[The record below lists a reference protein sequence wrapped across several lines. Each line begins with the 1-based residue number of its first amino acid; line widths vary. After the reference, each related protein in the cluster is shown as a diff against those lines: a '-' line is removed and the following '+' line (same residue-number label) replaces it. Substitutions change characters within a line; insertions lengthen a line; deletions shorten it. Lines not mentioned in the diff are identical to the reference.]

1 MKVYLKNMESHG
13 RGRIMQRKAK
23 IVGTLGPVSDTPE
36 QLRILINAGLDVAR
50 MNFSHGSHEDHAE
63 RIQVIRQLSEE
74 MHKPITIL
82 QDLQGPK
89 LRVGK
94 LPDEGIELIP
104 GHEVILN
111 AVTTDSPEGFS
122 KEGDKI
128 IIPLTVPD
136 LAKAV
141 KSGNRILMDD
151 GNLELEVVGTEN
163 EDVITK
169 VVVGGWLKS
178 HKGVNLPGA
187 KLAIPSLTDKDK
199 NDLAFGLSQNV
210 DLVAISFVSTADDV
224 LMVKEE
230 MKKIDP
236 AKADTPVV
244 AKLERPEAIANLEAI
259 MEVTDGVMVARGD
272 LGVETS
278 AASVPVIQKQ
288 IIEMADKHNRFV
300 ITATQMLDS
309 MIHNPRPTRAEASDV
324 ANAIFDG
331 TDAVMLSGETAV
343 GAYAQK
349 SVEYMSSIIVE
360 AEKNYASWGYQPST
374 SFDSNQDALALS
386 RAALA
391 LARDTNVSAIAVFTR
406 SGKTAL
412 LVSKVRPEVPI
423 LAFTPDIRTY
433 RRMGIYWGIKPFLIP
448 YASSVKSMVSYVET
462 SVISQTDIHIGEQIV
477 IISGY
482 PVGAFKP
489 ANLALLHTIGE
500 EL

>member
-1 MKVYLKNMESHG
+1 
-13 RGRIMQRKAK
+13 MQRKAK
-23 IVGTLGPVSDTPE
+23 IVGTLGPVSE
-36 QLRILINAGLDVAR
+36 SAASLRKLIEAGLDVAR
-50 MNFSHGSHEDHAE
+50 MNFSHGTHAEHAE
-63 RIQVIRQLSEE
+63 RIRVVRQLSEE
-74 MHKPITIL
+74 MHKPIAIL

-94 LPDEGIELIP
+94 LPDEGIELVP
-104 GHEVILN
+104 GHELILN
-111 AVTTDSPEGFS
+111 AVASGSTEGFS
-122 KEGDKI
+122 IEGDRT

-141 KSGNRILMDD
+141 KPGNRILMDD
-151 GNLELEVVGTEN
+151 GNLELEVVKTDG
-163 EDVITK
+163 EDVITR
-169 VVVGGWLKS
+169 VILAGRLKS
-178 HKGVNLPGA
+178 NKGVNLPGA
-187 KLAIPSLTDKDK
+187 KLDIPSLTEKDK
-199 NDLAFGLSQNV
+199 KDLAFGLSQNV
-210 DLVAISFVSTADDV
+210 DLVAISFVSTAEDV
-224 LMVKEE
+224 IMVKEE

-236 AKADTPVV
+236 TKADTPIV
-244 AKLERPEAIANLEAI
+244 AKLERPEAIVNLEAI
-259 MEVTDGVMVARGD
+259 MQVTDGVMVARGD

-278 AASVPVIQKQ
+278 AASVPVIQKR
-288 IIEMADKHNRFV
+288 IIEMADKYHRFV

-324 ANAIFDG
+324 ANAVFDG

-343 GAYAQK
+343 GDYPAK
-349 SVEYMSSIIVE
+349 SVEYMSNIVIE
-360 AEKNYASWGYQPST
+360 AEKNYASWGYQPSNST
-374 SFDSNQDALALS
+374 DSNQDALALS

-423 LAFTPDIRTY
+423 MAFTPDIRTY
-433 RRMGIYWGIKPFLIP
+433 RRMGVYWGIKPFLIP
-448 YASSVKSMVSYVET
+448 FASSVKSMVSYVET
-462 SVISQTDIHIGEQIV
+462 SVISQTDIHPGQQIV

>member
-1 MKVYLKNMESHG
+1 M
-13 RGRIMQRKAK
+13 
-23 IVGTLGPVSDTPE
+23 
-36 QLRILINAGLDVAR
+36 
-50 MNFSHGSHEDHAE
+50 
-63 RIQVIRQLSEE
+63 
-74 MHKPITIL
+74 
-82 QDLQGPK
+82 
-89 LRVGK
+89 RVGN
-94 LPDEGIELIP
+94 LPEEGLELIT
-104 GHEVILN
+104 GREVILN
-111 AVTTDSPEGFS
+111 AVSPGSTEGFS
-122 KEGDKI
+122 MDGDCI

-141 KSGNRILMDD
+141 EPGNRILMDD
-151 GNLELEVVGTEN
+151 GNLELEVVSLKD
-163 EDVITK
+163 EDVVTK

-187 KLAIPSLTDKDK
+187 KLNIPILTEKDK
-199 NDLAFGLSQNV
+199 IDLAFGLEQNV
-210 DLVAISFVSTADDV
+210 DLVAISFVSTAEDV
-224 LMVKEE
+224 IAVKNEI
-230 MKKIDP
+230 KKIDP
-236 AKADTPVV
+236 SKADTPIV
-244 AKLERPEAIANLEAI
+244 AKLERPEAIENLEAI
-259 MEVTDGVMVARGD
+259 MQVTDGVMVARGD

-278 AASVPVIQKQ
+278 AALVPVMQKQ
-288 IIEMADKHNRFV
+288 IIAMADKYNRFV

-309 MIHNPRPTRAEASDV
+309 MINHPRPTRAEASDV
-324 ANAIFDG
+324 ANAVFDG

-343 GAYAQK
+343 GAYPVK
-349 SVEYMSSIIVE
+349 SVEYMSKIVIE
-360 AEKNYASWGYQPST
+360 AEKNYRDWGYQPLAGIDT
-374 SFDSNQDALALS
+374 NQDALALS

-433 RRMGIYWGIKPFLIP
+433 RRVGVYWGIKPFLIP

-462 SVISQTDIHIGEQIV
+462 SVISQTDIHPGQQIV

>member
-1 MKVYLKNMESHG
+1 
-13 RGRIMQRKAK
+13 MQRKAK
-23 IVGTLGPVSDTPE
+23 IVGTLGPASETPE
-36 QLRILINAGLDVAR
+36 QLRALFQAGLDVAR
-50 MNFSHGSHEDHAE
+50 MNFSHGDLEDHAE
-63 RIQVIRQLSEE
+63 RIKLVRQLSEE
-74 MHKPITIL
+74 IHKPITIL

-89 LRVGK
+89 LRVGN
-94 LPDEGIELIP
+94 LPEEGVALMPGQEL
-104 GHEVILN
+104 VLN
-111 AVTTDSPEGFS
+111 AVSPGSTEGFS
-122 KEGDKI
+122 MDGDSI
-128 IIPLTVPD
+128 IIPMTVPD

-141 KSGNRILMDD
+141 EPGNRILMDD
-151 GNLELEVVGTEN
+151 GNLELEVISTKE

-169 VVVGGWLKS
+169 VIVGGRLKS

-187 KLAIPSLTDKDK
+187 KLNIPILTEKDK
-199 NDLAFGLSQNV
+199 IDLAFGLEQNV
-210 DLVAISFVSTADDV
+210 DLVAISFVSTAEDV
-224 LMVKEE
+224 ITVKNEI
-230 MKKIDP
+230 KKLDP
-236 AKADTPVV
+236 AKADTPIV
-244 AKLERPEAIANLEAI
+244 AKLERPEAVENLEAI
-259 MEVTDGVMVARGD
+259 MQVTDGVMVARGD

-288 IIEMADKHNRFV
+288 IIAMADKYNRFV

-309 MIHNPRPTRAEASDV
+309 MITHPRPTRAEASDV

-343 GAYAQK
+343 GTYPVK
-349 SVEYMSSIIVE
+349 SVEYMSKIIIE
-360 AEKNYASWGYQPST
+360 AERNYSDWGYQPSAGI
-374 SFDSNQDALALS
+374 DSNQDALALS

-433 RRMGIYWGIKPFLIP
+433 RRVGVYWGIKPFLIP
-448 YASSVKSMVSYVET
+448 YATSVKSMVSYVET
-462 SVISQTDIHIGEQIV
+462 SVISQTDMHPGQQIV

>member
-1 MKVYLKNMESHG
+1 
-13 RGRIMQRKAK
+13 MQRKAK
-23 IVGTLGPVSDTPE
+23 IVGTLGPVSETRE
-36 QLRILINAGLDVAR
+36 QLRSLIAAGLDVAR
-50 MNFSHGSHEDHAE
+50 MNFSHGAHEEHAA
-63 RIQVIRQLSEE
+63 RIAVVRELSEE
-74 MHKPITIL
+74 MHKPVTIL

-94 LPDEGIELIP
+94 LPEGGIELVP
-104 GHEVILN
+104 GQELILN
-111 AVTTDSPEGFS
+111 AVSAGSTEGFS
-122 KEGDKI
+122 MDGNQI

-136 LAKAV
+136 LAQAV
-141 KSGNRILMDD
+141 AIGNHILMDD
-151 GNLELEVVGTEN
+151 GNLELKVIGTQG

-169 VVVGGWLKS
+169 VVVGGTLSS

-187 KLAIPSLTDKDK
+187 KLNIPSLTEKDQE
-199 NDLAFGLSQNV
+199 DLAFGLSQGI
-210 DLVAISFVSTADDV
+210 DLVAISFVSTAEDV
-224 LMVKEE
+224 LMVKQEI
-230 MKKIDP
+230 KKIDP
-236 AKADTPVV
+236 SKADTPVV
-244 AKLERPEAIANLEAI
+244 AKLERPEAIENLDSI
-259 MEVTDGVMVARGD
+259 MAVTDGVMVARGD

-278 AASVPVIQKQ
+278 AASVPVIQKK
-288 IIEMADKHNRFV
+288 IIEVADKHNRFV

-309 MIHNPRPTRAEASDV
+309 MIHNPHPTRAEASDV
-324 ANAIFDG
+324 ANAVFDG

-343 GAYAQK
+343 GAYPVK
-349 SVEYMSSIIVE
+349 SVEYMSNIIIE
-360 AEKNYASWGYQPST
+360 AEKNYADWGYQPSLGV
-374 SFDSNQDALALS
+374 DSNLDALALS

-433 RRMGIYWGIKPFLIP
+433 RRMGVYWGIKPFLIP

-462 SVISQTDIHIGEQIV
+462 SVISQTDIHPGQQIV

-500 EL
+500 ELY

>member
-1 MKVYLKNMESHG
+1 
-13 RGRIMQRKAK
+13 MQRKAK
-23 IVGTLGPVSDTPE
+23 IVGTLGPASETAE
-36 QLRILINAGLDVAR
+36 QLRALIKAGLDVAR
-50 MNFSHGSHEDHAE
+50 MNFSHGTHEDHAE
-63 RIQVIRQLSEE
+63 RIQLVRQLSEE

-89 LRVGK
+89 LRVGN
-94 LPDEGIELIP
+94 LPEEGLDLTPGQEL
-104 GHEVILN
+104 VLN
-111 AVTTDSPEGFS
+111 AVSSDSKEGFS
-122 KEGDKI
+122 IEGDKI

-141 KSGNRILMDD
+141 KPGSRILMDD
-151 GNLELEVVGTEN
+151 GNLELEVIATDK
-163 EDVITK
+163 EDVVTK
-169 VVVGGWLKS
+169 VVVGGCLKS

-187 KLAIPSLTDKDK
+187 KLNIPSLTAKDKD
-199 NDLAFGLSQNV
+199 DLAFGLSQNI

-224 LMVKEE
+224 VMVKEAIKE
-230 MKKIDP
+230 LAP
-236 AKADTPVV
+236 EKADTPIV
-244 AKLERPEAIANLEAI
+244 AKLERPEAVENLEAI
-259 MEVTDGVMVARGD
+259 MQVTDGVMVARGD

-278 AASVPVIQKQ
+278 AASVPIIQKQ
-288 IIEMADKHNRFV
+288 IIEMADKYNRFV

-331 TDAVMLSGETAV
+331 TDAVMLSGETAI
-343 GAYAQK
+343 GKYAAK
-349 SVEYMSSIIVE
+349 SVEYMSNIVVE
-360 AEKNYASWGYQPST
+360 AEKHYNDWGYQPSLGV
-374 SFDSNQDALALS
+374 DSNLDALALS

-391 LARDTNVSAIAVFTR
+391 LARDTNVAAIAVFTR

-462 SVISQTDIHIGEQIV
+462 SVISQTDMHPGQQIV

-500 EL
+500 ELY